1 MSPQT
6 KLTAK
11 RHIRHTY
18 FAKLSLK
25 VSKIIFAS
33 KKGSM
38 ILLRLTRL
46 IDIHPPKSTTDEVPD
61 SRARPVTLILIHECV
76 FWRRLISAK
85 ALTSVLHPS
94 VSITFVHLYAIT
106 WYCVVLYGHRNN
118 MSNPCR
124 PRCTS
129 GCSSLGCCRSI
140 FLGTWAAG
148 AAFCP

>member
-1 MSPQT
+1 
-6 KLTAK
+6 
-11 RHIRHTY
+11 
-18 FAKLSLK
+18 
-25 VSKIIFAS
+25 
-33 KKGSM
+33 M

-106 WYCVVLYGHRNN
+106 WYCVVLY
-118 MSNPCR
+118 
-124 PRCTS
+124 
-129 GCSSLGCCRSI
+129 SI
-140 FLGTWAAG
+140 VWS
-148 AAFCP
+148 